1 MTVHERTLYLAAL
14 AAMTAALGYLVFR
27 IVQPFLVPLAWAA
40 VLAALF
46 YPMHAFAL
54 RYMKKRTPTAL
65 LSTAVILMLIIGPVT
80 ALSVLLAAEL
90 KTLAETVRADKL
102 QILSGLPAR
111 AEIEAW
117 LERVGA
123 FLAGGGIDWNRA
135 VADGLVQF
143 GQETAARITRGIRD
157 ILGAVL
163 DLAVTA
169 FSTFFLLRDGPAVL
183 EKARDIL
190 PLEQP
195 IKANIE
201 GQMRDVIVATLYGGV
216 VVAMVQGTLGGL
228 VFWGLDIASPV
239 LWGFAMAVVS
249 FLPVIGPF
257 VIWGPA
263 ALYLLLTGEVLK
275 GVVLLAAGGLG
286 ISAIDNVLRPLIM
299 GKRARMPYFPLLI
312 SVLGGIHLFG
322 LIGLVL
328 GPMALAVFAS
338 VLETLKSLRQA
349 ELESYV
355 KPR

>member
-1 MTVHERTLYLAAL
+1 MTTDNRRLYLAAL
-14 AAMTAALGYLVFR
+14 VLMTAALGYLVFR
-27 IVQPFLVPLAWAA
+27 IVQPFLIPLAWAA

-46 YPMHAFAL
+46 YPLHAFAL
-54 RYMKKRTPTAL
+54 RILKGRTATAL

-90 KTLAETVRADKL
+90 KTLAETVRANRL

-111 AEIEAW
+111 MEIEAW
-117 LERVGA
+117 LERVSA

-143 GQETAARITRGIRD
+143 GQETATRITRGIRD

-163 DLAVTA
+163 DLVITA

-183 EKARDIL
+183 ERAREVI
-190 PLEQP
+190 PLENAV
-195 IKANIE
+195 KGKIE

-228 VFWGLDIASPV
+228 VFWGLGIASPA
-239 LWGFAMAVVS
+239 LWGFTMAVVS

-263 ALYLLLTGEVLK
+263 ALYFLLTGEVLK
-275 GVVLLAAGGLG
+275 GVVLLVAGGLG
-286 ISAIDNVLRPLIM
+286 ISMIDNIVRPLIM
-299 GKRARMPYFPLLI
+299 GKRARMPFFPLLI

-328 GPMALAVFAS
+328 GPIVLAVFVS
-338 VLETLKSLRQA
+338 VLETVGILRKA
-349 ELESYV
+349 EETSEQGY
-355 KPR
+355 